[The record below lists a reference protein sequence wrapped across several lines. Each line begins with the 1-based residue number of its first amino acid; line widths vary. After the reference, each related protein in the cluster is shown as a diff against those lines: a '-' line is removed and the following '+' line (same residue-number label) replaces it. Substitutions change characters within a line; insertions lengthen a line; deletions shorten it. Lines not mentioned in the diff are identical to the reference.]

1 MIWFFIALLPVMI
14 IGGICVYFE
23 KKTSMGVPDD
33 SKQSISPIGHT
44 FKSN

>member
-1 MIWFFIALLPVMI
+1 MIWFLIALLPVMI
-14 IGGICVYFE
+14 IGCICVYFE
-23 KKTSMGVPDD
+23 KKTGMGVPDD

>member
-1 MIWFFIALLPVMI
+1 MIWFLIALLPVMI

-23 KKTSMGVPDD
+23 KKSGMGVPDD